1 VTREKL
7 LDLIQQWMRAT
18 ALLERIASVNKAG
31 GSGDGLRPAL
41 DRSLDEILRLM
52 EAKPVPDELPGN
64 DRRGSLI
71 ACLNELE
78 SADRRHYR
86 ANVIYWAADLVRQAA
101 DLAAE
106 YLIEESNQLAEEKP

>member
-1 VTREKL
+1 MDAGHRPPGTDR
-7 LDLIQQWMRAT
+7 IRQQGGRQRRRST
-18 ALLERIASVNKAG
+18 ACLGPVAG
-31 GSGDGLRPAL
+31 RNPTAHGGQAGAGRTAWY
-41 DRSLDEILRLM
+41 
-52 EAKPVPDELPGN
+52 

-106 YLIEESNQLAEEKP
+106 YLIEESN

>member
-1 VTREKL
+1 
-7 LDLIQQWMRAT
+7 MRAT

-64 DRRGSLI
+64 DSRGSLI